1 MPVAKIRAK
10 LFETGAGCRTIF
22 PPHRRRQPNSW
33 ISILHWTD
41 ATSLDH
47 STGRRPG
54 HYRVLAFVPVCAPF
68 PRGPIIS
75 DRMFDYA
82 LSASIDSNYSPSFA
96 TSWLHSLSMRYGPA
110 VHRCMSHKS
119 PYTAW
124 ILVSLRRG
132 TCAWRSAIGPCLV
145 SSPMNSKVTRPL
157 RGPPVATAWDYWSS
171 PVATLLLLGVS
182 SIRNGMREEERD
194 MHLADVANAW
204 CAWLHVSSRMRRS
217 PVCLFDI
224 RREYSAFVLFDFL
237 LQASLPSFS
246 EFVAIACPV
255 PPSHSLTSI
264 SARLLRATHS
274 FAVRLNLGTSRIP
287 QQSV

>member
-22 PPHRRRQPNSW
+22 PPHRRRQPNFW

-82 LSASIDSNYSPSFA
+82 LSASIEGNYSPSFA
-96 TSWLHSLSMRYGPA
+96 TSWLHSLSTHYGLA

-145 SSPMNSKVTRPL
+145 SSPMNSKATRPL

-224 RREYSAFVLFDFL
+224 RREYSAFVLL
-237 LQASLPSFS
+237 
-246 EFVAIACPV
+246 
-255 PPSHSLTSI
+255 
-264 SARLLRATHS
+264 
-274 FAVRLNLGTSRIP
+274 
-287 QQSV
+287 

>member
-1 MPVAKIRAK
+1 MFRRKPCGPALPVAKIRAK

-33 ISILHWTD
+33 ISILHWTN

-54 HYRVLAFVPVCAPF
+54 HYRVLAFVPVCATF

-82 LSASIDSNYSPSFA
+82 LPASIEGNYSPSFA
-96 TSWLHSLSMRYGPA
+96 TSWLHSLSTRYGLA

-132 TCAWRSAIGPCLV
+132 TCAWRSTIGLWTI
-145 SSPMNSKVTRPL
+145 SSPMNFKATRPFA
-157 RGPPVATAWDYWSS
+157 RVRKS
-171 PVATLLLLGVS
+171 
-182 SIRNGMREEERD
+182 RQRETG
-194 MHLADVANAW
+194 
-204 CAWLHVSSRMRRS
+204 
-217 PVCLFDI
+217 
-224 RREYSAFVLFDFL
+224 
-237 LQASLPSFS
+237 QA
-246 EFVAIACPV
+246 
-255 PPSHSLTSI
+255 
-264 SARLLRATHS
+264 R
-274 FAVRLNLGTSRIP
+274 
-287 QQSV
+287 